1 MLVFSYTDM
10 PDLLLQV
17 IVQHTVLVVQVV
29 VYKDKLPDEWYI
41 EGDNLFLMQRI
52 DGVDQVS
59 GFAMG
64 NLHKFLLKKELLN
77 AKNWLTSQQNLW
89 E

>member
-1 MLVFSYTDM
+1 MNGIF
-10 PDLLLQV
+10 
-17 IVQHTVLVVQVV
+17 
-29 VYKDKLPDEWYI
+29 

-77 AKNWLTSQQNLW
+77 SKS
-89 E
+89 